1 MNFME
6 LKIAFNNMGYELYK
20 SRDYRGA
27 GYFVDDGTTVLYAG
41 STIREVNI
49 MYTKLRGNIL

>member
-1 MNFME
+1 ME